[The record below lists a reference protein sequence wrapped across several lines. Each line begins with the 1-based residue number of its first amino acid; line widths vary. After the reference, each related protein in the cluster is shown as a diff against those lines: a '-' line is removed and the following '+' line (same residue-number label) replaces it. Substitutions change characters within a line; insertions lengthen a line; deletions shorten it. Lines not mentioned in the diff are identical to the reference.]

1 MTSREGKYLLL
12 LKMILS
18 LLLIAVSFFFSPL
31 GFMAELP
38 SSDTLLCADELAPVE
53 LDSGPYETT
62 IITSAAEK
70 LSVSSIKMSQPPS
83 ASPSSPPESL
93 DEDDIYSAGTPT
105 RPRPSLD
112 SRPRPTGVGD
122 VTLKKTEPPARSINT
137 RSSESSNPE
146 SASKPIS
153 LPISRVPAEI
163 EKPIGF
169 SESRQANSN
178 TPLLSITPTEHP
190 AQRAPVPGRSIDDI
204 CAMPSSLQPHQP
216 ISTRMRSK
224 SATHEPWRPSIKFV
238 QTGVMQESQVSTPA
252 LSGSFNLEQRG
263 EDSSSVEDTRVSA
276 WLKGQAGPAKLQE
289 RDPKRDPKRKIPD
302 PRPSGVDSVPAA
314 PTGLLPPLPLARKT
328 SEVNVTEQ
336 RDRVVETIIHMP
348 SVESMTVTRGV
359 QLVDVSPGL
368 PRSSNTRRGAAMKK
382 RFSWEIGAD
391 EASGEAVE
399 DATNLGYRKQ
409 RTPTEPTHKAQPSVP
424 QDVGNGAGPPLGH
437 DTNRTKR
444 SSQSMTPGRHQRNQS
459 SHLSPRTAPS
469 TSPRLPFE
477 TVSPTHGKIT
487 ANRVVVI
494 ESTEDRKASTATFE
508 TGLKKPL
515 PPLPLAPKG
524 RVTPKI
530 ELDQPKSH
538 AFEQM
543 SELIAVAN
551 AAMPSAR
558 PRSAVPP
565 GPSAESVWRSIRTQ
579 TSHTAQRPE
588 LTTASS
594 NMLSATT
601 PDLSGRPAGHAR
613 SISQLTGPQTGLQ
626 PPRRQH
632 TRSQSMVSPSTMSP
646 TQHDPFK
653 DVDDVPQ
660 PLTNSVWPRLQV
672 IPPPSDGHKSHK
684 RLSIH
689 TTPAGV
695 FAFHPLRSSP
705 VFSPTSDDPE
715 TQEPQPL
722 DDVKEPTTSLSLPK
736 SFVNGT
742 SRTSKADRPRL
753 QVKMPFVGLP
763 TSPRPS
769 PRPRPEP
776 KAEESQKTP
785 MQGSREKPVVDESNI
800 DQPTSLD
807 RQRRP
812 STQSQVSSPT
822 SSIFSSMRDSSV
834 SATSSMEDLDSTPTS
849 DPGADMNKSQAQCIP
864 NSHLQSSNKEKI
876 REQMPTEIVK
886 VHIDPS
892 DLCTSPTVS
901 ASVEVPQAT
910 EHSCVPTQRPAN
922 VPAAIRPAGMRASL
936 WERPRKE
943 DRPTGQPIVPT
954 LVVRA
959 PTVKS
964 RPSGRRETSNEPLP
978 LPQSP
983 RLPLASPKHHEL
995 NTNGYYEPLKSP
1007 AIHVVLL
1014 NEDSEQQTASPTK
1027 QQGFIQSLRKSW
1039 QFTTSNA
1046 PRLSLFAGRQGHTRS
1061 RSQSTLPERHGLV
1074 AEAIAAV
1081 GNKQATMPWQ
1091 WTGARDNWT
1100 NRDSLPVDTGS
1111 ISNVDATIRFFNST
1125 LSGRSKP
1132 VDIDQPEQEMPR
1144 PDFGDDA
1151 KAKTIV
1157 VRKVGPPIVVRKCL

>member
-1 MTSREGKYLLL
+1 
-12 LKMILS
+12 
-18 LLLIAVSFFFSPL
+18 
-31 GFMAELP
+31 
-38 SSDTLLCADELAPVE
+38 
-53 LDSGPYETT
+53 
-62 IITSAAEK
+62 
-70 LSVSSIKMSQPPS
+70 
-83 ASPSSPPESL
+83 
-93 DEDDIYSAGTPT
+93 
-105 RPRPSLD
+105 
-112 SRPRPTGVGD
+112 
-122 VTLKKTEPPARSINT
+122 
-137 RSSESSNPE
+137 
-146 SASKPIS
+146 
-153 LPISRVPAEI
+153 
-163 EKPIGF
+163 
-169 SESRQANSN
+169 
-178 TPLLSITPTEHP
+178 
-190 AQRAPVPGRSIDDI
+190 
-204 CAMPSSLQPHQP
+204 
-216 ISTRMRSK
+216 
-224 SATHEPWRPSIKFV
+224 
-238 QTGVMQESQVSTPA
+238 
-252 LSGSFNLEQRG
+252 
-263 EDSSSVEDTRVSA
+263 
-276 WLKGQAGPAKLQE
+276 
-289 RDPKRDPKRKIPD
+289 
-302 PRPSGVDSVPAA
+302 
-314 PTGLLPPLPLARKT
+314 
-328 SEVNVTEQ
+328 
-336 RDRVVETIIHMP
+336 MP
-348 SVESMTVTRGV
+348 SVENMTVTRGV

-368 PRSSNTRRGAAMKK
+368 PRSSNTRRAVLKK
-382 RFSWEIGAD
+382 RFSWESEANETSD
-391 EASGEAVE
+391 EAIEH
-399 DATNLGYRKQ
+399 ATSLGNRKQ
-409 RTPTEPTHKAQPSVP
+409 KSPTEPSHKAQPTVP
-424 QDVGNGAGPPLGH
+424 QELGNGVVPPLHH
-437 DTNRTKR
+437 DTNGAKR

-477 TVSPTHGKIT
+477 AVSPTHGQIT
-487 ANRVVVI
+487 ANRVVVV

-524 RVTPKI
+524 RATPKI

-579 TSHTAQRPE
+579 TSRTAQRPE

-594 NMLSATT
+594 NMLSATP

-613 SISQLTGPQTGLQ
+613 SISQSTGPQTGLQ

-632 TRSQSMVSPSTMSP
+632 TRSQSLVSPSTMSP
-646 TQHDPFK
+646 TQHDPFN
-653 DVDDVPQ
+653 DGDDVPQ
-660 PLTNSVWPRLQV
+660 ALTNTVWPTLQV
-672 IPPPSDGHKSHK
+672 IPPPTDGHKSHK

-705 VFSPTSDDPE
+705 VFAPTSDDPE

-722 DDVKEPTTSLSLPK
+722 DDIKEPTTSLSLPK

-742 SRTSKADRPRL
+742 SRPSKPDRPRL

-776 KAEESQKTP
+776 KAEESEKTP
-785 MQGSREKPVVDESNI
+785 MQESSENPVVNESST
-800 DQPTSLD
+800 DHSTSLD

-812 STQSQVSSPT
+812 SAQSQVSSPT

-849 DPGADMNKSQAQCIP
+849 EPGADMNKSQAKCIP
-864 NSHLQSSNKEKI
+864 NSHLQSSNREEI

-892 DLCTSPTVS
+892 DLCTSPTVP
-901 ASVEVPQAT
+901 ALVKVPQTA
-910 EHSCVPTQRPAN
+910 EHSSVPTQRPAN

-943 DRPTGQPIVPT
+943 DRPQDQPIVPT

-964 RPSGRRETSNEPLP
+964 RPSERRETSNEPLP
-978 LPQSP
+978 LPHSP
-983 RLPLASPKHHEL
+983 RSPLASPRHNEL
-995 NTNGYYEPLKSP
+995 NANGYYVPLKSP
-1007 AIHVVLL
+1007 AIHVVQL

-1061 RSQSTLPERHGLV
+1061 RSQSTLPEGHGLV

-1091 WTGARDNWT
+1091 WTGARDNRS

-1132 VDIDQPEQEMPR
+1132 EKLDQPEQEMPR
-1144 PDFGDDA
+1144 PDFEDDA

-1157 VRKVGPPIVVRKCL
+1157 VRKVGPPVVVRKCL